1 MARSLFLVALAFVVA
16 GCSAA
21 PAETEPDGE
30 VAAVDTSA
38 LSVSSTRLVGHW
50 RSKTAVD
57 DLYATELRLDDDGTF
72 EGQLRR
78 ETIEGSAC
86 VEGGKEACVVAAHG
100 RWRVSVDDK
109 LQLRVLK
116 SGYVSEG
123 KTVTIEYD
131 LSTVP
136 RTLTLRGAA
145 GQQIFAEHYGC
156 AQATCPTGSRCE
168 ESGSATRCVEIAP
181 RTQR

>member
-1 MARSLFLVALAFVVA
+1 MARSLYLVALSLAAA

-21 PAETEPDGE
+21 PGEERDGD
-30 VAAVDTSA
+30 VAVLDTSA
-38 LSVSSTRLVGHW
+38 LSASSTPLVGHW

-78 ETIEGSAC
+78 ETIDGSAC
-86 VEGGKEACVVAAHG
+86 VEGAKDACVIAAHG

-123 KTVTIEYD
+123 KRVAIEYD
-131 LSTVP
+131 LSSVP

-145 GQQIFAEHYGC
+145 GQQIFAEHFGC
-156 AQATCPTGSRCE
+156 AETTCPTGARCE
-168 ESGSATRCVEIAP
+168 ESGGATRCVAIAP
-181 RTQR
+181 RNQR